1 MNRFLVFLLSVSFT
15 GVALG
20 QSREFKIESISPSV
34 SDTPKYNFSL
44 AKDKRTPRAMK
55 WLEVE
60 VEFAAQPE
68 FTDELTFKYYILFA
82 GQLLVG
88 EVTHVNIPA
97 GRSLYSVMYVA
108 PRTIN
113 RLLAGKTFSA
123 GAIENVAV
131 QMLRK
136 GQLLAQE
143 SWKPAGSPNWFQSMP
158 QVSGM
163 VINKN
168 ETPFA
173 PLYWDRYEAI
183 KPAR

>member
-1 MNRFLVFLLSVSFT
+1 MNRLLVFLLTISIASVAF
-15 GVALG
+15 G
-20 QSREFKIESISPSV
+20 QSRGFQIEKIIPSV
-34 SDTPKYNFSL
+34 TDTPKYSFSL

-60 VEFAAQPE
+60 VEFSAQPE

-97 GRSLYSVMYVA
+97 GRALYSVMYIA
-108 PRTIN
+108 PRTID
-113 RLLAGKTFSA
+113 RLLGGKTFSS

-131 QMLRK
+131 QMLSK

-143 SWKPAGSPNWFQSMP
+143 SWKPAGNPNWFLNMP
-158 QVSGM
+158 QVPGM

-183 KPAR
+183 KPTR